1 MTREEEIIELTKR
14 TCNAYRRQEPLDR
27 TCGGFQECDC
37 KCLQYNRCEAVYDA
51 GWRKQIAAE
60 WKPYT
65 EYYADDYSE
74 CNTRRVWSCS
84 RCGRLEKYKEPYC
97 NCGAKMREDNK

>member
-14 TCNAYRRQEPLDR
+14 TCNAYRRQEPLER

-51 GWRKQIAAE
+51 GWRKQIEVE
-60 WKPYT
+60 WLPIKQ
-65 EYYADDYSE
+65 YSE
-74 CNTRRVWSCS
+74 KWGVETINYYRCPICDNLKYTDGANYCS
-84 RCGRLEKYKEPYC
+84 K
-97 NCGAKMREDNK
+97 CGAKMKRED